1 MRPFVARY
9 PAFLAGSAEFRD
21 IQEALEPEL
30 LALWSARDGA
40 LDQLC
45 VETATWGLRYWEETL
60 GIPVDEGKDV
70 ESRRSRIRVKLLG
83 ADVTTVA
90 LVKSS
95 AEIWSGQRAEV
106 TEYADQFRFE
116 IRFVETNGVP
126 PNMRDVTASIR
137 ELIPAH
143 LQWDYIFFYD
153 AKTALNAGV
162 GLVTEAR
169 GALEVWPRALRS
181 VEITKAAAVGAVTE
195 HHGRIEVYPAEQEE
209 P

>member
-9 PAFLAGSAEFRD
+9 PAFMAGSEEFRD

-30 LALWSARDGA
+30 LELWSARDGA
-40 LDQLC
+40 LAQLC
-45 VETATWGLRYWEETL
+45 AETATWGLSRWEETL
-60 GIPVDEGKDV
+60 GIPVDEGKDL
-70 ESRRSRIRVKLLG
+70 ESRRSRVRVKLLG
-83 ADVTTVA
+83 ADVTVVA

-106 TEYADQFRFE
+106 TEYANEFRFE
-116 IRFVETNGVP
+116 IRFVETNGIP

-153 AKTALNAGV
+153 AETALGV
-162 GLVTEAR
+162 GTGGLTESR
-169 GALEVWPRALRS
+169 GALEVWPPALRS
-181 VEITKAAAVGAVTE
+181 VELTKAAAVGAAAE
-195 HHGRIEVYPAEQEE
+195 HHGRIEIYPAEQEE

>member
-1 MRPFVARY
+1 M
-9 PAFLAGSAEFRD
+9 
-21 IQEALEPEL
+21 
-30 LALWSARDGA
+30 
-40 LDQLC
+40 
-45 VETATWGLRYWEETL
+45 ETATWGLRYWEETL
-60 GIPVDEGKDV
+60 GIPVDEGKDLDT
-70 ESRRSRIRVKLLG
+70 RRSRVRVKLLG
-83 ADVTTVA
+83 SDVTTVA

-95 AEIWSGQRAEV
+95 AEIWSGQKAEV
-106 TEYADQFRFE
+106 TEYANEFRFE

-126 PNMRDVTASIR
+126 PNMRDVTGSIR

-153 AKTALNAGV
+153 VESALGV
-162 GLVTEAR
+162 GAGLVTEAR
-169 GALEVWPRALRS
+169 EELEVWPRALRS